1 MSEHFFSRWSQRK
14 QAVAKGLP
22 VVEPAATPSPTEL
35 SGVPGSSEGVQR
47 SQAAPPALA

>member
-22 VVEPAATPSPTEL
+22 VAEPAAAATSVKS
-35 SGVPGSSEGVQR
+35 SGLPESSASV
-47 SQAAPPALA
+47 